1 MPRIDHYTLEVKGW
15 MPLNILKTAAANVE
29 LRKFWL
35 LAVDHS
41 KPIFLWIFQCPKSR
55 SELIGLWG
63 QGRWSIF
70 YKETL
75 TSCSYLQKCLDHGGT
90 DAHSYSLLIRT
101 YYMSLI
107 YKCYHIHLCK
117 GNIWA
122 CSNSPSNKIYP
133 GAVGMILYFCC
144 NIILQ
149 CSFVEGTKACLM
161 YQCVTMCLKE
171 T

>member
-15 MPLNILKTAAANVE
+15 MPLNIIKTAAANVE

-70 YKETL
+70 IKRRLLAVHT
-75 TSCSYLQKCLDHGGT
+75 LQKCLDNGGT
-90 DAHSYSLLIRT
+90 DAHSYSLLICT
-101 YYMSLI
+101 YCMSLI

-122 CSNSPSNKIYP
+122 WSHSPSNKIYP
-133 GAVGMILYFCC
+133 GAVGMILYFFC